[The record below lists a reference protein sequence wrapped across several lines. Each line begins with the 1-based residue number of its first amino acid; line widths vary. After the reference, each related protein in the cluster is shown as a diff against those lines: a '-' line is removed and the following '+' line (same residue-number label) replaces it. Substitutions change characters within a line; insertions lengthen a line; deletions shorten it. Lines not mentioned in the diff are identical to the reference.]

1 MLLAADLKGL
11 SVLAMIFGIGLGI
24 VLFLICLSFAA
35 FVLRTACRMVG
46 AEVPDTSKAMVVSF
60 LESLCFGM
68 AYLLTLILLW
78 MLGKSLGLS
87 SATIAPFAALAV
99 FTLAFVVPAGLYVPM
114 LRVTFPKG
122 LALAV
127 LRYAITFSIFAMFGL
142 AVGAATG
149 KYKVF

>member
-11 SVLAMIFGIGLGI
+11 NMLVMIFAIGLGI
-24 VLFLICLSFAA
+24 VVFLIGLSFAA
-35 FVLRTACRMVG
+35 FVLKSACRIVG
-46 AEVPDTSKAMVVSF
+46 AEVPDTGKAMVVSF

-68 AYLLTLILLW
+68 AYLLTIILFW
-78 MLGKSLGLS
+78 FLGRSLGFS
-87 SATIAPFAALAV
+87 SAHLAPFAALAV

>member
-11 SVLAMIFGIGLGI
+11 SMLALI
-24 VLFLICLSFAA
+24 FLIAVGITVFMIGLSFAA
-35 FVLRTACRMVG
+35 FVLKTSCRIVG
-46 AEVPDTSKAMVVSF
+46 ADVPDTGKAMVVSF

-68 AYLLTLILLW
+68 AYVLTLLLLFF
-78 MLGKSLGLS
+78 LGKSLGFGT
-87 SATIAPFAALAV
+87 ATLAPFAALAV

-114 LRVTFPKG
+114 LQVTFPKG

-127 LRYAITFSIFAMFGL
+127 LRYVITFSIFAMVGL
-142 AVGAATG
+142 AYGAATG